1 MTSESDSPT
10 CAQIES
16 WLDDL
21 LDDQLSDERKGD
33 ASRHLAG
40 CEACRDA
47 RAGLEAMRREVASLP
62 RSIDP
67 THDLWPE
74 IASRLEPRQ
83 PGMRDG
89 DSMWVGGKISAWR
102 PYGLQL
108 GWRQAAAAL
117 FFMALGA
124 LVSQLMLPGWNGSGP
139 GSVNSTIAANH
150 SSGGAVPVEFD
161 PIDGRSEFALAE
173 AGYLRAKESLW
184 SVVYNSHAA
193 SPEVR
198 EVVERNLL
206 VISEAIRE
214 LRAALHSDPGNQRL
228 ENRLLTQH
236 RSEIDLLRRLASSE
250 I

>member
-1 MTSESDSPT
+1 MISESDLPT
-10 CAQIES
+10 CAQVET

-21 LDDQLSDERKGD
+21 LDGQLSDERQGE

-47 RAGLEAMRREVASLP
+47 LGGLEGMRAEVASLP

-67 THDLWPE
+67 AHDLWPE

-83 PGMRDG
+83 SGTRDG
-89 DSMWVGGKISAWR
+89 ERSWMGRQFPSTLPQSWR
-102 PYGLQL
+102 L
-108 GWRQAAAAL
+108 GWWQAAAAL
-117 FFMALGA
+117 FFMTLGA
-124 LVSQLMLPGWNGSGP
+124 VMSQVILPGWT
-139 GSVNSTIAANH
+139 GSVDGPESSSITANRDT
-150 SSGGAVPVEFD
+150 GGAVGAELEWMD
-161 PIDGRSEFALAE
+161 PRSEFVLAE

-214 LRAALHSDPGNQRL
+214 LRAALQNDPGNQRL